1 MYFPVGWPKYLE
13 TRSPNSLP
21 LSVFCNRDRSLFCI
35 LGDDYISI
43 WFIRPCVEVTC
54 FRRSKSSLE
63 EFGKNQL
70 AEWKPDSLMIV
81 VTTSL
86 NYLMFY
92 RVDIDDSLKFLYE
105 QLDSKVSGLRRE
117 SDELFLKEKVPPLS
131 LELVNNLCLDSLICS
146 LVCIRDELMVT
157 TLDGHFW
164 RVRWDAKLDE
174 DYTLILCN
182 ISFRLDQLQS
192 RGSKF
197 HDAQIHIKNMEYSPI
212 IGGFSVVLSNGQ
224 ACFITATTLK
234 FEPHQVFGIFANDV
248 QNATCTAVNHR
259 FRLIA
264 YGQTNAQGIIF
275 CIDDL
280 TGALQSTH
288 QLVLSSKDFPDV
300 ETAAGAVS
308 NLKWTPDGGAL
319 AMTWE
324 KGGFAI
330 WSVFGALLMCSLGWD
345 YGSADVMKNVSLLIS
360 MEWGPEGYQLWALT
374 RKQPNLKEENQPLP
388 TVKHPK
394 IDVVI
399 FQFVKSALTV
409 NAGMTGREHVFLQAE
424 DRLYISAGADI
435 IHNKPVSHD
444 CKLEQESPISV
455 GISREQMLAGNKQW
469 IIIPIPYGYLSNNWP
484 IRYTAIDSQGQSMAV
499 AGRSGLAHYSLVQRR
514 WKLFGNETQERDFV
528 TMGGLLWWEDQIILG
543 CYNLRDLRDEIRVYP
558 QESKLDNQFLRV
570 VKMDS
575 QVLQLSAL
583 GDRLLSFCADS
594 HLTLF
599 LLQRKTSPT
608 SSVLQVTRPLE
619 LDVSNLVFH
628 PACVISA
635 ILTSLCTETVRWPR
649 KGDESILLN
658 ICGRLLLLQQDPVA
672 KTSDITNNNT
682 QKVPSYGLPTV
693 LASCV
698 ENVWVCSHSSKDTPH
713 LTEALWIACGAHG
726 MRVWLP
732 LFPRDGEKQRSHN
745 FMSKRIM
752 LPVPVYIYPLAVLY
766 EDAVILGAENET
778 VLLPAD
784 SYGKQP
790 FCVVSRTS
798 QVYLHHILRQ
808 LLKRN
813 LGYHAWEIARSCST
827 LPYFPHSLELLLH
840 EILEEEATSS
850 DPIPDALLPRVIDF
864 IQEFPVFLQTVV
876 QCARKTEL
884 ALWPYLFSAV
894 GNPKNLFQACLNQG
908 QLDTAASY
916 LIILQNLELSSVSQ
930 QHATFLL
937 DSSLEAGKWELANE
951 LVRFLKAIDPKDNE
965 MIPRSFN
972 LPNKYGIPHST
983 PPVSPTEDDLSFVL
997 GTVSLS
1003 RTRSQSTTVS
1013 QKLASAIQDKSSR
1026 IQHQDITRTISEP
1039 HNIPRRRRIS
1049 EHKEKPNQD
1058 EFFIDALLVGHAR
1071 KLLSCGKLKDL
1082 GYFAAHLDFHLVT
1095 FFTKERDQAAH
1106 VDDFLRALFTLHQDF
1121 QWPFPLSSVLCTNNL
1136 NKNADL
1142 MHNFLDYKS
1151 VITESGFKSNSTYH
1165 KLNEVNYKDMQDNG
1179 CRINP
1184 SDKIKNSFGI
1194 PPSKLNANLDRVSD
1208 QTIEAKL
1215 APKQKESSLLT
1226 LDVSENSS
1234 LWTDD
1239 SLNTFDEENFSSLPS
1254 SLELENVPEDLIS
1267 KGPLETE
1274 VQLRYLLQLLLE
1286 AGCLD
1291 WSLLIAIVLRDVMGV
1306 IRVVN
1311 LAKQPDQLPEI
1322 LKHLRDGMAS
1332 IEQWAEKEC
1341 LGYKTFML
1349 MVHNQAKALSKISSP
1364 TTSLMK
1370 REIQRSTE
1378 DYSSDI
1384 LYDSEENH
1392 HRLSTSSDI
1401 PGIEGTLV
1409 LHGSSPDK
1417 EEEVSSNDSEESFDS
1432 QKRETQSSECLI
1444 S

>member
-1 MYFPVGWPKYLE
+1 MYFTVGWPKYLE
-13 TRSPNSLP
+13 RQNINCLP
-21 LSVFCNRDRSLFCI
+21 ISVFCNRDRTLFGV
-35 LGDDYISI
+35 LTEDSISI
-43 WFIRPCVEVTC
+43 WYIRPCVEVTC
-54 FRRSKSSLE
+54 YRRSKESIAA
-63 EFGKNQL
+63 FGANQL

-81 VTTSL
+81 VTTCL
-86 NYLMFY
+86 NHLLFY
-92 RVDIDDSLKFLYE
+92 NVDIDDSVKSLYE
-105 QLDSKVSGLRRE
+105 QLDSKISGLRRE
-117 SDELFLKEKVPPLS
+117 SDELFIKGKVPPIS
-131 LELVNNLCLDSLICS
+131 LDHVHTLCLHSQICS

-157 TLDGHFW
+157 TIDGHFW
-164 RVRWDAKLDE
+164 RVHWEGQLNE
-174 DYTLILCN
+174 DYTLNLGN
-182 ISFRLDQLQS
+182 ISFCLDQLQS
-192 RGSKF
+192 RGLTFDGSGFYVKS
-197 HDAQIHIKNMEYSPI
+197 MEYSPI

-224 ACFITATTLK
+224 AAFITATTLK
-234 FEPHQVFGIFANDV
+234 FEPHQVFGILAQDI

-259 FRLIA
+259 YRLIA
-264 YGQTNAQGIIF
+264 YGLKNAQGVVF
-275 CIDDL
+275 CVDDI
-280 TGALQSTH
+280 TGALQTTH
-288 QLVLSSKDFPDV
+288 QLILSSKDFPDV
-300 ETAAGAVS
+300 ASAAGAVS

-324 KGGFAI
+324 KGGLAL

-345 YGSADVMKNVSLLIS
+345 YGSADIMKNVLTITSL
-360 MEWGPEGYQLWALT
+360 EWGPEGYHLWTVVVNSLHS
-374 RKQPNLKEENQPLP
+374 RKKCELSVPNRGYKA
-388 TVKHPK
+388 VA
-394 IDVVI
+394 V

-424 DRLYISAGADI
+424 DRLYISAGSDI
-435 IHNKPVSHD
+435 IHNKPTSFDRKQDHEV
-444 CKLEQESPISV
+444 PASV
-455 GISREQMLAGNKQW
+455 GFSRDQMLFGNKQW
-469 IIIPIPYGYLSNNWP
+469 IVIPIPYAYLGNNWP

-499 AGRSGLAHYSLVQRR
+499 AGRSGLAHYSLLLKR

-528 TMGGLLWWEDQIILG
+528 VMGGLLWWEDQIILG
-543 CYNLRDLRDEIRVYP
+543 CFNLRDLRDEIRVYP
-558 QESKLDNQFLRV
+558 QDSKLDNQFVRV

-608 SSVLQVTRPLE
+608 SSVLHITRLLE
-619 LDVSNLVFH
+619 LDVTNLVFH
-628 PACVISA
+628 PACVVSTL
-635 ILTSLCTETVRWPR
+635 LTSLCTETVRWPR
-649 KGDESILLN
+649 KGDESILIN
-658 ICGRLLLLQQDPVA
+658 ICGRLLLLQQDPVSR
-672 KTSDITNNNT
+672 TSDAANNNT
-682 QKVPSYGLPTV
+682 QKIPSYGLPTV

-732 LFPRDGEKQRSHN
+732 LFPRDGEKQRAHN

-778 VLLPAD
+778 VLLSVD
-784 SYGKQP
+784 SYDKHP
-790 FCVVSRTS
+790 FSIVSRTS

-850 DPIPDALLPRVIDF
+850 DPIPDALLPRIIDF

-930 QHATFLL
+930 QHATLLL

-951 LVRFLKAIDPKDNE
+951 LVRFLKAIDPSDNE
-965 MIPRSFN
+965 SLPRSFN
-972 LPNKYGIPHST
+972 PPNKYGLPHST

-997 GTVSLS
+997 GTVSL
-1003 RTRSQSTTVS
+1003 TRGRSHSTTVT
-1013 QKLASAIQDKSSR
+1013 QKLASSTQEKSSR
-1026 IQHQDITRTISEP
+1026 IQHQDISRTISDP
-1039 HNIPRRRRIS
+1039 HNIPRKRRIS
-1049 EHKEKPNQD
+1049 DHKEKGTSE
-1058 EFFIDALLVGHAR
+1058 EFFIDTLLARHAR
-1071 KLLSCGKLKDL
+1071 KLLRAGKLKDL
-1082 GYFAAHLDFHLVT
+1082 GYFAAYLDFHLVT
-1095 FFTKERDQAAH
+1095 FFSKERSGAAH
-1106 VDDFLRALFTLHQDF
+1106 VDDFIRALFTLHQDF
-1121 QWPFPLSSVLCTNNL
+1121 QWPFPLSSAIFSSYSV
-1136 NKNADL
+1136 NKNSGYVN
-1142 MHNFLDYKS
+1142 HFLDHKTIFADSSYKP
-1151 VITESGFKSNSTYH
+1151 FNSPV
-1165 KLNEVNYKDMQDNG
+1165 KLNE
-1179 CRINP
+1179 
-1184 SDKIKNSFGI
+1184 
-1194 PPSKLNANLDRVSD
+1194 LNANDTPDNGYGSNLSEKLDSKNISNVTSNSSLSTVRE
-1208 QTIEAKL
+1208 QTIEARLSPKL
-1215 APKQKESSLLT
+1215 GGDSLLN

-1234 LWTDD
+1234 LWTEE
-1239 SLNTFDEENFSSLPS
+1239 SLNTLDDESLSNMP
-1254 SLELENVPEDLIS
+1254 LPTELEAIS
-1267 KGPLETE
+1267 EELASRGPLQTE

-1291 WSLLIAIVLRDVMGV
+1291 WSLLIAIILRDAMAV

-1311 LAKQPDQLPEI
+1311 LAKQPDQPQEI

-1332 IEQWAEKEC
+1332 IEQWAEREC
-1341 LGYKTFML
+1341 SGYKAFMH
-1349 MVHNQAKALSKISSP
+1349 VIHNQAKALSKKCSPSS
-1364 TTSLMK
+1364 SLLKLDM
-1370 REIQRSTE
+1370 QPA
-1378 DYSSDI
+1378 
-1384 LYDSEENH
+1384 SEEFCSDVLYSKEQSS

-1409 LHGSSPDK
+1409 LQGTQIDKDDESSLAESAESLDSPQ
-1417 EEEVSSNDSEESFDS
+1417 EEN
-1432 QKRETQSSECLI
+1432 QTSECSI

>member
-105 QLDSKVSGLRRE
+105 QLDR
-117 SDELFLKEKVPPLS
+117 
-131 LELVNNLCLDSLICS
+131 
-146 LVCIRDELMVT
+146 
-157 TLDGHFW
+157 
-164 RVRWDAKLDE
+164 
-174 DYTLILCN
+174 
-182 ISFRLDQLQS
+182 
-192 RGSKF
+192 SKF

-234 FEPHQVFGIFANDV
+234 FEPHCFDSID
-248 QNATCTAVNHR
+248 
-259 FRLIA
+259 
-264 YGQTNAQGIIF
+264 AQGIIF

-543 CYNLRDLRDEIRVYP
+543 CYNLRDLRDE
-558 QESKLDNQFLRV
+558 
-570 VKMDS
+570 
-575 QVLQLSAL
+575 
-583 GDRLLSFCADS
+583 
-594 HLTLF
+594 
-599 LLQRKTSPT
+599 
-608 SSVLQVTRPLE
+608 
-619 LDVSNLVFH
+619 
-628 PACVISA
+628 
-635 ILTSLCTETVRWPR
+635 
-649 KGDESILLN
+649 
-658 ICGRLLLLQQDPVA
+658 QDPVA

-682 QKVPSYGLPTV
+682 Q
-693 LASCV
+693 
-698 ENVWVCSHSSKDTPH
+698 
-713 LTEALWIACGAHG
+713 
-726 MRVWLP
+726 VWLP

-1136 NKNADL
+1136 NKNTDL